1 MFVGMSCFQYL
12 TLISGSPDNSYVP
25 VSEKFTDLFLRNIVG
40 SQLYVILYPIV
51 KKVEEDYLGQR

>member
-1 MFVGMSCFQYL
+1 MSCFQYL

-25 VSEKFTDLFLRNIVG
+25 VTVKFTHLFLRNIVG